1 MIEALILF
9 LLAAMVALAF
19 VWSMCQV
26 AQDADERAA
35 KMIDDYTSALETEHQ
50 ARKKRYEDAL
60 KNH

>member
-50 ARKKRYEDAL
+50 ARIERF
-60 KNH
+60 KNARTNR